1 MDKNINSLFLN
12 NVFALNQVQH
22 CSFSKNQKNKKET
35 KILSS
40 MDDLIKE
47 LSKLKPLDKNKNLE
61 LS

>member
-12 NVFALNQVQH
+12 NIFTLNQVQY
-22 CSFSKNQKNKKET
+22 CGFSKNQKNKKET
-35 KILSS
+35 KVLSS